1 MTEVNKTV
9 VKRYI
14 EEVINQGRLDLI
26 DPFFKPEIR
35 EQVRGFL
42 TQENNPFADT
52 HEEIQDIVAEGNKVM
67 VRFLFE
73 GVHQGEFLGI
83 PATKKRIEITG
94 YATYY
99 LENGQIIWDT
109 VCFDWL
115 DALEQLGTKF

>member
-26 DPFFKPEIR
+26 DTFFKPEMR

-52 HEEIQDIVAEGNKVM
+52 HEEIKDIVAEGNKVM

-83 PATKKRIEITG
+83 PATKKRI
-94 YATYY
+94 
-99 LENGQIIWDT
+99 
-109 VCFDWL
+109 
-115 DALEQLGTKF
+115 